1 MGMRLAMAVHM
12 GMPFSDMPADF
23 AVKAEQPG
31 NRKTE
36 QSRGCGD
43 YDRSRYAQDT
53 FDGVQH
59 GKHAVLAAVKKIKQ
73 RNQAEPVSSEIDA
86 ECDTG
91 THKKTSAFFSGF
103 LTHIITPADKPR
115 RERQTRGGV

>member
-86 ECDTG
+86 ERDTG
-91 THKKTSAFFSGF
+91 THQEASAFFSVS
-103 LTHIITPADKPR
+103 LTHIITCMM
-115 RERQTRGGV
+115 